1 MTYTAEIIISKTYL
15 DIAGL
20 EQIDTVKPLAGNE
33 QAFLHR
39 VGPKMFEQIPHYFW
53 STFGIGSEFHKMLTP
68 KHTKETRVRA
78 AMKKRRVQ
86 LTEDLFLASSGK
98 RFSANTPI

>member
-53 STFGIGSEFHKMLTP
+53 STFGIGVSYIAHHARKL
-68 KHTKETRVRA
+68 KLQRGTKLQKEGVGCDVAT
-78 AMKKRRVQ
+78 
-86 LTEDLFLASSGK
+86 FLSVTIN
-98 RFSANTPI
+98 FV